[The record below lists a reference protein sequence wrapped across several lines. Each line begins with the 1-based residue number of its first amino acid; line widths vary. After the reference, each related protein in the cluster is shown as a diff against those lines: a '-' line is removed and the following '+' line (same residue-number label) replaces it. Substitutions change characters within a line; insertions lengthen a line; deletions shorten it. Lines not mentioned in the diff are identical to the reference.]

1 MKLQPIEIKD
11 ERIVDQILK
20 FEENSESLGY
30 PLDDYYDDGLQML
43 DAAKPI
49 EIESMTLEER
59 ELEEFNDYCRGIVI
73 CVGDL
78 WDDDLLITT
87 RGVNAG
93 VWFFSKFFVMKLT
106 RDYVVKI
113 HFNAKCPPPIA
124 ALVVR
129 ELNLLE
135 ARNILVAKSYNID
148 EGGDVKNFE

>member
-11 ERIVDQILK
+11 ERIIEQILK

-30 PLDDYYDDGLQML
+30 PLDDYYDDALQML
-43 DAAKPI
+43 EVAKPLD
-49 EIESMTLEER
+49 IESMLPEEK
-59 ELEEFNDYCRGIVI
+59 ELEEFNEYCRGIVI
-73 CVGDL
+73 CIGDL
-78 WDDDLLITT
+78 WDDDLLITI
-87 RGVNAG
+87 RRVAAE

-129 ELNLLE
+129 ELKLLE
-135 ARNILVAKSYNID
+135 ARNILVAKPDI
-148 EGGDVKNFE
+148 